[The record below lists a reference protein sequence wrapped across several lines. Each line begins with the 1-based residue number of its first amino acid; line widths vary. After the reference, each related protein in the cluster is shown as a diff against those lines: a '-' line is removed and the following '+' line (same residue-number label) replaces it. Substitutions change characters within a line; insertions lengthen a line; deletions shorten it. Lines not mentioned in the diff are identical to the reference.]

1 MPFTPNRRAFIR
13 GLAVAGLAG
22 IAGARPAF
30 AASLP
35 QPEGKVILTLSG
47 RIANTNKDGVA
58 QFDMAMIEKLG
69 TQSFETTTPW
79 YDGKVK
85 FEGVPMAR
93 LMAHVGASGAS
104 ITVKALNDYATDIPM
119 DDFTRYPVILASK
132 RDGNYMPVRD
142 KGPLFIVYPYDSD
155 PDLKH
160 QRFYSRSAWQVAQII
175 VK

>member
-1 MPFTPNRRAFIR
+1 MSILPNRRVFVG
-13 GLAVAGLAG
+13 GLLVTALAG
-22 IAGARPAF
+22 VAGARPSI
-30 AASLP
+30 AAGLP
-35 QPEGKVILTLSG
+35 QPQDKVILTMSG
-47 RIANTNKDGVA
+47 KIANTNKDGTA
-58 QFDMAMIEKLG
+58 QFDRPMLEKIG
-69 TQSFETTTPW
+69 MQSFETTTPW

-85 FEGVPMAR
+85 FEGVPMVK
-93 LMAHVGASGAS
+93 LLEFVGATGDTLE
-104 ITVKALNDYATDIPM
+104 IKALNDYATTIPM
-119 DDFTRYPVILASK
+119 EDFRKYPVILALK

>member
-1 MPFTPNRRAFIR
+1 MVTSRRSFVQ
-13 GLAVAGLAG
+13 LASVAALAG
-22 IAGARPAF
+22 AAGIRPAF

-35 QPEGKVILTLSG
+35 QPTGKVILTMSG
-47 RIANTNKDGVA
+47 KIANTNKDGTAV
-58 QFDMAMIEKLG
+58 FDQAMLEKLG
-69 TQSFETTTPW
+69 TESFSTATPW
-79 YDGKVK
+79 YDGKVT
-85 FEGVPMAR
+85 FEGPRMAKV
-93 LMAHVGASGAS
+93 LDAVGANGTSVQ
-104 ITVKALNDYATDIPM
+104 VKALNDYATEIPM
-119 DDFTRYPVILASK
+119 EDFKKYPVILAMK

>member
-1 MPFTPNRRAFIR
+1 MSFTPNRRFFIR
-13 GLAVAGLAG
+13 GLAVTGLVGVAGVRPSFASNLA
-22 IAGARPAF
+22 
-30 AASLP
+30 
-35 QPEGKVILTLSG
+35 QPEGKVILTMSG
-47 RIANTNKDGVA
+47 KIANTNKDGTA
-58 QFDMAMIEKLG
+58 QFDMPMIEKLG

-85 FEGVPMAR
+85 FEGVPMAK
-93 LMAHVGASGAS
+93 LMEHVGATGAT

-119 DDFTRYPVILASK
+119 DDFKKYPVILASK